1 MRTDFGQIESDSDG
15 EEKPVRSAS
24 NSAGRGWPIHPGSC
38 FCPSHTFRRPS
49 FKTRALNLRLDSS
62 LGSSSHHP
70 TLPPLSPYL
79 DRHATVVCE
88 SHRFLGDVYSSKG
101 EREKD
106 IHHFEAALKIA
117 SPFNWNDQPFW
128 IYHSLADQF
137 LEEYKFYDAH
147 FQIEQAKSLPVANAY
162 HLGLRFDCR
171 QGFIIDNA
179 LTFSS

>member
-1 MRTDFGQIESDSDG
+1 MTQISG
-15 EEKPVRSAS
+15 RPFRQVVRRLCEPTLGKLSLTVMERRNQFEALPTPL
-24 NSAGRGWPIHPGSC
+24 GWPIHPASC
-38 FCPSHTFRRPS
+38 FCPPHTFRRPS
-49 FKTRALNLRLDSS
+49 KTRALNLRLDSS

-79 DRHATVVCE
+79 DRHPTVVCE

-128 IYHSLADQF
+128 IYHSLAD
-137 LEEYKFYDAH
+137 
-147 FQIEQAKSLPVANAY
+147 
-162 HLGLRFDCR
+162 
-171 QGFIIDNA
+171 
-179 LTFSS
+179 